1 VIGAVST
8 NWQDDNNSILLRRS
22 GSVTGRI
29 AVGLVAAVLIAA
41 PTVGTVSIIEGSQA
55 QQTVAPSPTLG
66 SIPNLASVPNGNRAV
81 SNVLLSSPLEFP
93 PLSPSSATSFP
104 KAALQSTVKPTP
116 ISRSTATPT
125 LSRAGLL
132 RERSHLSTLPETTIA
147 PFQFRFLSLAFGTCC
162 ERSHDRA
169 SEKNQ

>member
-66 SIPNLASVPNGNRAV
+66 SIPNTFASVTNGNRTV
-81 SNVLLSSPLEFP
+81 SNVLLSSAARVPASVSKQRHFFP
-93 PLSPSSATSFP
+93 QGGAT
-104 KAALQSTVKPTP
+104 
-116 ISRSTATPT
+116 I
-125 LSRAGLL
+125 
-132 RERSHLSTLPETTIA
+132 HC
-147 PFQFRFLSLAFGTCC
+147 LADADF
-162 ERSHDRA
+162 
-169 SEKNQ
+169 